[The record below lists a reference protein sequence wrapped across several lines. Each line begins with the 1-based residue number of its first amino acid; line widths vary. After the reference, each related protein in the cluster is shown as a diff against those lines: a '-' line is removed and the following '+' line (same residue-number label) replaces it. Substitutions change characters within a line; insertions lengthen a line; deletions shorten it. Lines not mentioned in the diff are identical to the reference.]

1 MILNCYIVASTEISS
16 GAFDIGF
23 DILYDLLH
31 DSCLFHELNFTK
43 LGDEVDMIIQRTK
56 RNPVRDFAVPVS
68 LARSTT
74 EYLEKMIVSGTV
86 RAGDRLLPDEI
97 AAAIKV
103 SKSTIRESLLNLQ
116 KDGFV
121 TYVPRRGFF
130 VSKISMEDIDE
141 IYPIR
146 EALLCLSTQIIIE
159 QGEYEQHFIDKL
171 QRCLN
176 RMEKCVAKK
185 DIYAYYRA
193 NMNFYDHLSE
203 HCSNRRLVALMR
215 QFGKLVQRF
224 RYLSMTAPGRIERS
238 LRLNQALFESIK
250 NKDNFSAIPLIEDIM
265 RYGRAA
271 LRQLLAEEKAS
282 P

>member
-1 MILNCYIVASTEISS
+1 
-16 GAFDIGF
+16 
-23 DILYDLLH
+23 
-31 DSCLFHELNFTK
+31 
-43 LGDEVDMIIQRTK
+43 MIIQRTK

-103 SKSTIRESLLNLQ
+103 SKSTIREALLNLQ

-159 QGEYEQHFIDKL
+159 KGEYEQHFIDKL
-171 QRCLN
+171 QRCLK

-250 NKDNFSAIPLIEDIM
+250 NKDNFSAIPLIEEIM
-265 RYGRAA
+265 RDGRAA
-271 LRQLLAEEKAS
+271 LRQLLAEEKTS
-282 P
+282 S